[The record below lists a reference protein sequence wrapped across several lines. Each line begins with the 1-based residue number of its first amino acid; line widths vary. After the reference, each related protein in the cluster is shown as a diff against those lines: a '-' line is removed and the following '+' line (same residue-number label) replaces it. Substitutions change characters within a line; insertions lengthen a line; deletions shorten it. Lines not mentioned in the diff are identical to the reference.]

1 MNEEVIRT
9 YSVLPAIEQTK
20 LLIIDK
26 LKLLFDSINILYQN
40 KLMNKKDDEIIAIVK
55 STTISLYIMLKP
67 KMLEY
72 ISQHKRLGS
81 SFAKALENAIP
92 DMDALLSNPS
102 NMGIENALWMASI
115 INAFCHEYGI
125 TKITYFSGT
134 AIPKDKDIY
143 KI

>member
-1 MNEEVIRT
+1 MNEEVIKT

-20 LLIIDK
+20 LLIIEK

-40 KLMNKKDDEIIAIVK
+40 KLLNKKDDEIIAITK
-55 STTISLYIMLKP
+55 STTISLYLMLKP

-72 ISQHKRLGS
+72 INQHKRFGS
-81 SFAKALENAIP
+81 NFAKALENAIP
-92 DMDALLSNPS
+92 EMDALLSNPS
-102 NMGIENALWMASI
+102 SMGIENALWMASV
-115 INAFCHEYGI
+115 INVFCHEYGI

-134 AIPKDKDIY
+134 ATPKDKDIY